1 MNPPSAMDSK
11 KHDHGPNGYSSNS
24 DEDDDDDCGIQH
36 LEPLPLL
43 ALSHHRC
50 DSVLLQAFNQVIAR
64 VNAQQQLLDELCD
77 HLYVQSGDAE
87 DGDEDAEDADYP
99 TDEADEVCSTG
110 TSDSDDD
117 NDTGGVN
124 DRRACT
130 PQDHQDDDDLVSADD
145 ETANALVAERLL
157 ELAAFA
163 FTPRYRRQQP
173 PGRGSHPQ

>member
-1 MNPPSAMDSK
+1 MDSK
-11 KHDHGPNGYSSNS
+11 KHDRGAHCGYSSNS
-24 DEDDDDDCGIQH
+24 DTLSDDDDDCGIQH

-64 VNAQQQLLDELCD
+64 VNAQQQVLDELCD
-77 HLYVQSGDAE
+77 HLYVQSGDTE
-87 DGDEDAEDADYP
+87 DDAEDADYP
-99 TDEADEVCSTG
+99 TDEVDDSASTD
-110 TSDSDDD
+110 TSDGNDENDDGASVD
-117 NDTGGVN
+117 

-130 PQDHQDDDDLVSADD
+130 PQDDGVDNLVSADE

-173 PGRGSHPQ
+173 PGRGNRPQ

>member
-1 MNPPSAMDSK
+1 MDSK
-11 KHDHGPNGYSSNS
+11 KHDHGPSGYSSNS
-24 DEDDDDDCGIQH
+24 EDDDDDDCGIQH

-87 DGDEDAEDADYP
+87 DGDDDAEDADYP
-99 TDEADEVCSTG
+99 TDEADEVCST
-110 TSDSDDD
+110 SDSDD
-117 NDTGGVN
+117 NDTDGDAGVN

-130 PQDHQDDDDLVSADD
+130 PQDHQDDDLVSADD

-173 PGRGSHPQ
+173 PGRGSRPQ

>member
-1 MNPPSAMDSK
+1 MDSK
-11 KHDHGPNGYSSNS
+11 KHDHSPSGYSSNS

-43 ALSHHRC
+43 ALPHHRC
-50 DSVLLQAFNQVIAR
+50 DSVLLQAFNQVVAR

-77 HLYVQSGDAE
+77 HLYVQSGDVE
-87 DGDEDAEDADYP
+87 DGDEDADYP
-99 TDEADEVCSTG
+99 TDEVDEVCSTG
-110 TSDSDDD
+110 TSDSDDEN

-124 DRRACT
+124 DHRACT
-130 PQDHQDDDDLVSADD
+130 PQDHQD

-173 PGRGSHPQ
+173 PGRGNRPQ

>member
-1 MNPPSAMDSK
+1 MDSK
-11 KHDHGPNGYSSNS
+11 KHDRGAHCGYSSNS
-24 DEDDDDDCGIQH
+24 DTLSDDDDDCGIQH

-64 VNAQQQLLDELCD
+64 VNAQQQVLDELCD
-77 HLYVQSGDAE
+77 HLYVQSGDTE
-87 DGDEDAEDADYP
+87 DDDVEDADYP
-99 TDEADEVCSTG
+99 TDEVDDSASTG
-110 TSDSDDD
+110 TSDDDNGHDDD
-117 NDTGGVN
+117 HDGASVD

-130 PQDHQDDDDLVSADD
+130 PQEDGVDNLVSADE

-173 PGRGSHPQ
+173 PGRGNRPQ

>member
-1 MNPPSAMDSK
+1 MDSK
-11 KHDHGPNGYSSNS
+11 KHDHGPSGYSSNS
-24 DEDDDDDCGIQH
+24 EDDDDDDCGIQH

-99 TDEADEVCSTG
+99 TDEADEVCSAG
-110 TSDSDDD
+110 TSDSDG
-117 NDTGGVN
+117 DTDGDASVN

-130 PQDHQDDDDLVSADD
+130 PQDHQDDGDVGSADD

-173 PGRGSHPQ
+173 PGRGSRPQ